1 MLLVPAL
8 AFMATLWA
16 FGRSAFKGVTKWLLW
31 VLAALCV
38 CAGVVALLKTERRFM
53 AYLLRN
59 WAQVHFYSMNQSVLT
74 LEICKRLGL

>member
-31 VLAALCV
+31 VLAALCAW
-38 CAGVVALLKTERRFM
+38 AGVVALLGAEGRPLAFLGGFVLCM
-53 AYLLRN
+53 FAAYLIR
-59 WAQVHFYSMNQSVLT
+59 VGQSLHT
-74 LEICKRLGL
+74 KC